1 MSTAGIYNRDQIIAL
16 LQMRKETSK
25 AIQPAGDS
33 NITEHEI
40 SVLLNELQIFQ
51 MELEMQNDELKASY
65 QMLEAER
72 AKLSGFFN
80 QAPVGYFILDDTGA
94 VEEVNQTGLTLFKV
108 SKEELLGKK
117 FENYIGPEDVDSFM
131 NFLKLIRES
140 SQKQFL
146 ETAIGFDG
154 VSFYSRLE
162 GVSISNVFTDKV
174 QYYITVVD
182 ITESRNAQQRL
193 LDASERLAMTLKA
206 SSTGTWTMQLG
217 ENQIF
222 LDEFSY
228 QILGLQPGEFDRKI
242 TNFVELIHP
251 DDQNIVRQ
259 IFLNAANNS
268 ARFEA
273 EFKIR
278 TKDGISKVV
287 YVQGQEIHSFQQ
299 KKYFAGILMDITGR
313 KRLEQEAEQARKEKQ
328 RSILSAA
335 IVAQEKERTRISIA
349 LHDSICQ
356 LLYGIRLNLQTI
368 QRSNGGTIQF
378 GNVNKLLDQ
387 VIQETR
393 EMSYELTPSVLRDFG
408 FTAGIQEM
416 ASRLSVDG
424 FKIKTNIETDVNF
437 FDEDKQLY
445 IFRII
450 QELINNCIKHAE
462 ASVAEIKMYSEPDC
476 VCLIFSDNGKGFDYN
491 VNKGLIKG
499 SGLRS
504 IKNRIFLLNGEMKV
518 DSSEKGTTITIKINY
533 TRESD
538 RINMS

>member
-1 MSTAGIYNRDQIIAL
+1 LSTAGIYSREKVIAL

-25 AIQPAGDS
+25 AIHAAGDT
-33 NITEHEI
+33 NITDHEI

-65 QMLEAER
+65 QMLEVER

-80 QAPVGYFILDDTGA
+80 QAPVGYFILDDTGSIEDA
-94 VEEVNQTGLTLFKV
+94 NQTGITLFKV
-108 SKEELLGKK
+108 SKEDLLGRK
-117 FENYIGPEDVDSFM
+117 FEQYIGSADQTSFK
-131 NFLKLIRES
+131 NFLKVVHES
-140 SQKQFL
+140 SNRQFL
-146 ETAIGFDG
+146 ETEIGFDG
-154 VSFYSRLE
+154 VHFYSRLE
-162 GVSISNVFTDKV
+162 GVAISNVFTDKT

-206 SSTGTWTMQLG
+206 SSTGTWTMQLD
-217 ENQIF
+217 EKQMF
-222 LDEFSY
+222 LDDFSF
-228 QILGLQPGEFDRKI
+228 QVLGIEPATFDRKI
-242 TNFVELIHP
+242 KSFVELIHP
-251 DDQNIVRQ
+251 DDQNVLRQ
-259 IFLNAANNS
+259 IFLNAVNNRT
-268 ARFEA
+268 RFDA

-278 TKDGISKVV
+278 TKDGSTKVV
-287 YVQGQEIHSFQQ
+287 YVQGQEIHSFQERN
-299 KKYFAGILMDITGR
+299 YFAGILMDITER
-313 KRLEQEAEQARKEKQ
+313 KRLEREAEHARKEKQ

-408 FTAGIQEM
+408 FTEGIQEM

-424 FKIKTNIETDVNF
+424 FKIKTNIDTDVNF

-462 ASVAEIKMYSEPDC
+462 ASVAEINMFSEPDC
-476 VCLIFSDNGKGFDYN
+476 VWLIFSDNGKGFDYN

-518 DSSEKGTTITIKINY
+518 DSSEKGTTIAIKINY
-533 TRESD
+533 TREID
-538 RINMS
+538 GINMS

>member
-1 MSTAGIYNRDQIIAL
+1 LSTAGIYNREQVIAL
-16 LQMRKETSK
+16 LQKRKETSK
-25 AIQPAGDS
+25 AIQPAGHP
-33 NITEHEI
+33 NVTEHEI
-40 SVLLNELQIFQ
+40 SELLNELQIFQ
-51 MELEMQNDELKASY
+51 IEMEMQNDELKASY

-80 QAPVGYFILDDTGA
+80 QAPVGYFILDDTGVIEDA
-94 VEEVNQTGLTLFKV
+94 NQTGITLFRVPKD
-108 SKEELLGKK
+108 ELLGKK
-117 FENYIGPEDVDSFM
+117 FESYLGPEDVASFM

-140 SQKQFL
+140 SKRQFL
-146 ETAIGFDG
+146 ETPIGFDG

-162 GVSISNVFTDKV
+162 GVSISNVFTDKI

-193 LDASERLAMTLKA
+193 LDASERLAMTLNA
-206 SSTGTWTMQLG
+206 SSTGTWTMHLG
-217 ENQIF
+217 QNQMF
-222 LDEFSY
+222 LDDFSY
-228 QILGLQPGEFDRKI
+228 QILGIQPGTFDKKSSS
-242 TNFVELIHP
+242 FLEQIHP
-251 DDQNIVRQ
+251 DDQDVVRQ
-259 IFLNAANNS
+259 IFLNS
-268 ARFEA
+268 ASKGTRFDA
-273 EFKIR
+273 EFRIR
-278 TKDGISKVV
+278 TKDGVLKFL
-287 YVQGQEIHSFQQ
+287 YVQGQEIHTFQE
-299 KKYFAGILMDITGR
+299 KNYFAGIMMDITGR

-368 QRSNGGTIQF
+368 QRSNGGNIQF

-416 ASRLSVDG
+416 AHRLSVDG
-424 FKIKTNIETDVNF
+424 FKIKANIDTDVNF

-462 ASVAEIKMYSEPDC
+462 ATVAEINMFSEPGC
-476 VCLIFSDNGKGFDYN
+476 VWLIFSDNGKGFDYN

-518 DSSEKGTTITIKINY
+518 DSSNKGTTISIKIDY
-533 TRESD
+533 KHEID
-538 RINMS
+538 G